1 MTRSARRRMSCRAG
15 CTVGGRERLPL
26 TGPSPQSIPTLS
38 ADKRVQFGT
47 HSARSWSG
55 REPPLEF
62 INPTAT
68 SIWAMVPSASG
79 RNSPTDA
86 APHANASAART
97 TVPSLINQARLNQSI
112 RPNHPR
118 DPPCRTHVA
127 PRIDSG
133 HVRVVGSPASKIKTL
148 DQTRAQLTIENT
160 VARVPASAEAQ
171 WRGSLAT
178 ASTIVPPLSRR
189 SCRR

>member
-1 MTRSARRRMSCRAG
+1 MSCCAG
-15 CTVGGRERLPL
+15 CTVGGRATAATNWTIAPINPDAFSRKTRSVRDAQRSILV
-26 TGPSPQSIPTLS
+26 GPRTTHSNSSIP
-38 ADKRVQFGT
+38 R
-47 HSARSWSG
+47 
-55 REPPLEF
+55 P
-62 INPTAT
+62 T

-112 RPNHPR
+112 RPDHPR

-178 ASTIVPPLSRR
+178 ASHNRPATVASIMPALTIE
-189 SCRR
+189 